1 MAVMD
6 AFEFNHEVLVSCI
19 ESIINV
25 DIGICNLYHS
35 DYEDEYKN
43 EFIALANGTND
54 KLLDVIC
61 NILINRYGFEDEII
75 KRNKGVVRTLSA
87 FFAKIHLGVYDRSK
101 SIIDT
106 WDKSIYILD

>member
-1 MAVMD
+1 MD
-6 AFEFNHEVLVSCI
+6 PFEYDEKELVGCI

-25 DIGICNLYHS
+25 DVGICNLYHS
-35 DYEDEYKN
+35 DYDDEYKN

-61 NILINRYGFEDEII
+61 NILINRYGFDTDTV
-75 KRNKGVVRTLSA
+75 KRYRGVVRNLSA
-87 FFAKIHLGVYDRSK
+87 FFAKIHLGVYDQSK

-106 WDKSIYILD
+106 WDKSIYM

>member
-1 MAVMD
+1 MD
-6 AFEFNHEVLVSCI
+6 TLEFNDKDLVSSI

-43 EFIALANGTND
+43 EFVALANGTND

-61 NILINRYGFEDEII
+61 NILIRRYDFDHEMI
-75 KRNKGVVRTLSA
+75 KRYRGVIRTMSA
-87 FFAKIHLGVYDRSK
+87 FFAKIHLGVYDQSK

-106 WDKSIYILD
+106 WDKSIYM

>member
-1 MAVMD
+1 METL
-6 AFEFNHEVLVSCI
+6 EFNYKELVSCI

-35 DYEDEYKN
+35 DYDDEYRK

-54 KLLDVIC
+54 TLLDVIC
-61 NILINRYGFEDEII
+61 NILINRYGFDTDTV
-75 KRNKGVVRTLSA
+75 KRYRGVVRNLSA
-87 FFAKIHLGVYDRSK
+87 FFAKIHLSVYDQSR

-106 WDKSIYILD
+106 WDKSIYM

>member
-1 MAVMD
+1 METL
-6 AFEFNHEVLVSCI
+6 EFNDKDLVSCI

-35 DYEDEYKN
+35 DYDDEYKK
-43 EFIALANGTND
+43 EFIALADGTND

-61 NILINRYGFEDEII
+61 NILIRGYGFDTEMV
-75 KRNKGVVRTLSA
+75 KRYRGVVRALSA
-87 FFAKIHLGVYDRSK
+87 FFAKIHLGVYDQSK

-106 WDKSIYILD
+106 FDKSIYM

>member
-1 MAVMD
+1 MD
-6 AFEFNHEVLVSCI
+6 PFKYDEKELVSCI

-35 DYEDEYKN
+35 DYEEEYKN

-61 NILINRYGFEDEII
+61 NILIRRYDFDPEMI
-75 KRNKGVVRTLSA
+75 KRYRGVVRNLSA
-87 FFAKIHLGVYDRSK
+87 FFAKIHLGVYDQSK

-106 WDKSIYILD
+106 WDKSIYM

>member
-1 MAVMD
+1 MD
-6 AFEFNHEVLVSCI
+6 AFEFNNEDLVSCI

-25 DIGICNLYHS
+25 DIGVCNLYHS

-61 NILINRYGFEDEII
+61 NILINRYCFEAEII
-75 KRNKGVVRTLSA
+75 KRNRGVVKTLSS
-87 FFAKIHLGVYDRSK
+87 FFSKIHLGVYDQSK

>member
-1 MAVMD
+1 METL
-6 AFEFNHEVLVSCI
+6 EFNDLDLVSCI

-35 DYEDEYKN
+35 DYDEEYKN
-43 EFIALANGTND
+43 EFIALADGTND

-75 KRNKGVVRTLSA
+75 KRNRGVVKTLSS
-87 FFAKIHLGVYDRSK
+87 FFAKIHLGVYDQSK

>member
-1 MAVMD
+1 MD
-6 AFEFNHEVLVSCI
+6 AFEFNHEDLVSCI

-61 NILINRYGFEDEII
+61 NILINRHCFEAEII
-75 KRNKGVVRTLSA
+75 KRNRGVVKTLSS
-87 FFAKIHLGVYDRSK
+87 FFAKIHLGVYDQSK

>member
-1 MAVMD
+1 MYTL
-6 AFEFNHEVLVSCI
+6 EFNDKDFVSCI

-43 EFIALANGTND
+43 EFIALADGMND
-54 KLLDVIC
+54 ALLDVIC
-61 NILINRYGFEDEII
+61 NILINRYGFNTEMI
-75 KRNKGVVRTLSA
+75 KRYRGVVRAMSA
-87 FFAKIHLGVYDRSK
+87 FFAKIHLGVYDQSK

-106 WDKSIYILD
+106 WNKSIYM

>member
-1 MAVMD
+1 MSTL
-6 AFEFNHEVLVSCI
+6 EFNDKDLVSSI

-43 EFIALANGTND
+43 EFVALANGTND

-61 NILINRYGFEDEII
+61 NILINRYGFDTDTV
-75 KRNKGVVRTLSA
+75 KRYRGVVRTLSS
-87 FFAKIHLGVYDRSK
+87 FFAKIHLGVYDQSK

-106 WDKSIYILD
+106 WDKSIYM

>member
-1 MAVMD
+1 METL
-6 AFEFNHEVLVSCI
+6 EFNYKDLVSCI

-43 EFIALANGTND
+43 EFIALADGMND
-54 KLLDVIC
+54 TLLDAIC
-61 NILINRYGFEDEII
+61 NILISRYGFDTEMI
-75 KRNKGVVRTLSA
+75 KRYRGVVRTLSA
-87 FFAKIHLGVYDRSK
+87 FFAKIHLGVYDQTK

-106 WDKSIYILD
+106 WNKSIYM

>member
-1 MAVMD
+1 MD
-6 AFEFNHEVLVSCI
+6 ALEFNDKDLVSSI

-25 DIGICNLYHS
+25 DIGICNIYHS

-61 NILINRYGFEDEII
+61 NILIRRYNFDHEMI
-75 KRNKGVVRTLSA
+75 KRYRGVVRNLSA
-87 FFAKIHLGVYDRSK
+87 FFAKIHLGVYDQSK

-106 WDKSIYILD
+106 WDKSIYM

>member
-1 MAVMD
+1 MET
-6 AFEFNHEVLVSCI
+6 FEFNDKDLVSCI

-35 DYEDEYKN
+35 DYDDEYKK
-43 EFIALANGTND
+43 EFVALANGTND

-61 NILINRYGFEDEII
+61 NILIRRYDFDPEMI
-75 KRNKGVVRTLSA
+75 KRYRGVVRSLSA
-87 FFAKIHLGVYDRSK
+87 FFAKIHLGVYDQSK

-106 WDKSIYILD
+106 FDKSIYM

>member
-1 MAVMD
+1 METL
-6 AFEFNHEVLVSCI
+6 EFNDKDLVSCI

-43 EFIALANGTND
+43 EFIALADGMSDT
-54 KLLDVIC
+54 LLDVIC
-61 NILINRYGFEDEII
+61 NILINRYSFDTEII
-75 KRNKGVVRTLSA
+75 KRNRGVVKTLSS
-87 FFAKIHLGVYDRSK
+87 FSAKIHLGVYDQSK

>member
-1 MAVMD
+1 METL
-6 AFEFNHEVLVSCI
+6 EFNYKDLVSCI

-43 EFIALANGTND
+43 EFIALADGMND
-54 KLLDVIC
+54 TLLDVIC
-61 NILINRYGFEDEII
+61 NILINRYGFDPEMI
-75 KRNKGVVRTLSA
+75 KRYSGVVRTLSA
-87 FFAKIHLGVYDRSK
+87 FFAKIHLGVYDQSK

-106 WDKSIYILD
+106 WNKSIYM

>member
-1 MAVMD
+1 METL
-6 AFEFNHEVLVSCI
+6 EFNDKDLVSCI

-35 DYEDEYKN
+35 DYDEEYKK
-43 EFIALANGTND
+43 EFIALADGTND

-61 NILINRYGFEDEII
+61 NILIRGYGFDTEMV
-75 KRNKGVVRTLSA
+75 KRYRGVVRAMSA
-87 FFAKIHLGVYDRSK
+87 FFAKIHLGVYDQSK

-106 WDKSIYILD
+106 FDKSIYM